1 MRLVDTEN
9 QLRTTLA
16 PQALVTAIQRLAGA
30 RSQAEV
36 IEALRTNARNLA
48 GADGICIVL
57 RDNGKCHYIEEDAI
71 GPLWKGGKFPM
82 ETCIS
87 GWAMFNNQTVVI
99 PDVFVDDRIPH
110 AIYRQTFVK
119 SLVMVPIGVD
129 EPIAALGAYWSKN
142 YHAPKEVVETLETLA
157 RAAATALENAHLIGV
172 LSESLRKTE
181 LAREELKHRLRNSLA
196 AVKSYGEVALT
207 PEQSRSLT
215 NRVDA
220 LARAHALLDSDIE
233 ADAPV
238 LLGDLV
244 DCELNPY
251 RGEAIA
257 NIEISGPEVKVSGDQ
272 AIALGLALN
281 ELALNAARS
290 GLLISAKARLAI
302 RWREENRVVMLEW
315 AETGGPAARQSASE
329 GLNTL
334 LIKKLV
340 NGQLKGNLRG
350 ALVSG
355 GVTCFIE
362 FPNGAAREFPANNAT
377 A

>member
-9 QLRTTLA
+9 QFRSTA
-16 PQALVTAIQRLAGA
+16 PQALVSAIQRLAGA
-30 RSQAEV
+30 HTQEDV
-36 IEALRTNARNLA
+36 IETLRTTARNVA

-57 RDNGKCHYIEEDAI
+57 RDNGKCHYIEEEAI
-71 GPLWKGGKFPM
+71 SPLWKGGKFPL

-87 GWAMFNNQTVVI
+87 GWAMMNNKTVVI
-99 PDVFVDDRIPH
+99 PDVFADDRIPH

-119 SLVMVPIGVD
+119 SLVMTPIGSD

-142 YHAPKEVVETLETLA
+142 YLAPKEVVETLETLA
-157 RAAATALENAHLIGV
+157 RAAATALENAHLISV
-172 LSESLRKTE
+172 LSESLRKME
-181 LAREELKHRLRNSLA
+181 LAREELKHRLKNSLA
-196 AVKSYGEVALT
+196 AVKSFGEVALSQ
-207 PEQSRSLT
+207 EQSRALA

-220 LARAHALLDSDIE
+220 LSRAHALLGSDVE

-244 DCELNPY
+244 KGELAPY
-251 RGEAIA
+251 LGEAIA
-257 NIEISGPEVKVSGDQ
+257 TVDISGPEITVSGDQ

-302 RWREENRVVMLEW
+302 HWREESRVVMIEW
-315 AETGGPAARQSASE
+315 AETGGPAARQTASD

-334 LIKKLV
+334 LIKKLI

-362 FPNGAAREFPANNAT
+362 FPNETAREFPANT
-377 A
+377 AA